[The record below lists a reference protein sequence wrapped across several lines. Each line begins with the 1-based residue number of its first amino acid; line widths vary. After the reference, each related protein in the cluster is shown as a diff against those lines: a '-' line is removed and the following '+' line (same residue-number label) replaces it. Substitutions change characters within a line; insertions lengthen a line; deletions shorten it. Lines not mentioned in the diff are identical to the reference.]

1 MSTCRRRPISGRYL
15 PVNGV
20 IPVEWRCTVS
30 WPGSPDSWLW
40 LLWEQCKE
48 GCCYIPVGS
57 KAQPSWH
64 TWSLLTKGR
73 PGSLE
78 LRGMQATWETPSLP
92 GLLIPAVEALEGFDD
107 WLRMAHPILE
117 CSHSSSNTLT
127 FLSPP
132 RMFQSQKE
140 KGFIGN
146 VTLFPC
152 SILGP
157 VLSP

>member
-1 MSTCRRRPISGRYL
+1 MTLYCKLARQSGQLALITVGTMQGRLLLHSCGVKGTTFLTYL
-15 PVNGV
+15 VPADKEKAREPGASGNAGDLRNSFS
-20 IPVEWRCTVS
+20 PWFTDSSRGGSEW
-30 WPGSPDSWLW
+30 
-40 LLWEQCKE
+40 
-48 GCCYIPVGS
+48 
-57 KAQPSWH
+57 
-64 TWSLLTKGR
+64 
-73 PGSLE
+73 
-78 LRGMQATWETPSLP
+78 
-92 GLLIPAVEALEGFDD
+92 FDD

-157 VLSP
+157 V